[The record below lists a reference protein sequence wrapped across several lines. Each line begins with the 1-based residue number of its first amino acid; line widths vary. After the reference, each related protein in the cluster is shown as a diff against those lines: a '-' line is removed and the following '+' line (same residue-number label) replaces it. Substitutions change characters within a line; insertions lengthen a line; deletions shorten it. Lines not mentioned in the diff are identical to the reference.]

1 MFLKASKNI
10 RRPKNCCEIVIV
22 TNYTMTTLNDLA
34 TLRLR
39 GEKIKASLISRN
51 KHKDFVADPAAWSEQ
66 QVQIQ
71 IVLSHIG
78 YLLLFLIFHLQMQ
91 PQADKDIE

>member
-1 MFLKASKNI
+1 
-10 RRPKNCCEIVIV
+10 
-22 TNYTMTTLNDLA
+22 MTTLNDLA

-71 IVLSHIG
+71 FVLSHIG

-91 PQADKDIE
+91 PQAVKDIEQFGIK